1 MVYGYYSVSSKT
13 LFWRDLAKGG
23 KSLFQKEKNM
33 SEVFKLGLIGAGIGS
48 AHATGASK
56 VPGIEVAAVADLN
69 PARAK
74 RLVDEFGVK
83 RAYTDYKEMLKT
95 ERLDGV
101 AVGVPNYL
109 HKKVVID
116 VLNAGVNVLCEK
128 PMAMNARECEEM
140 IAVAKKNR
148 KHLII
153 GFMHRHRDDSKAL
166 KQIITNGGLG
176 EIYHADA
183 YALRRRGIP
192 GLGGWFTT
200 KNMSGGGGLI
210 DLGVHILDLTLY
222 QMGFPEPDSVS
233 GATYMKFGHKKDY
246 NFVSMWGGLVK
257 RGQFDVDD
265 FVTAMV
271 RFKNGATLNLEV
283 CWAANIEKEGMYSV
297 FMGDKGGATLEN
309 GVPLKITT
317 EHFGKIVDIIPQFAK
332 EDTWANQEKNFME
345 VCTGNAKPIAP
356 AHQGLVVQKIIDA
369 IYLSSQKRKEV
380 KIT

>member
-1 MVYGYYSVSSKT
+1 VT
-13 LFWRDLAKGG
+13 LHLYAVNGTGLVKINKG
-23 KSLFQKEKNM
+23 KEKNM
-33 SEVFKLGLIGAGIGS
+33 SESFKLGLIGAGIGS
-48 AHATGASK
+48 AHATGAKK
-56 VPGIEVAAVADLN
+56 VPGIEVLAVADLN
-69 PARAK
+69 PARGK

-109 HKKVVID
+109 HKQIVID

-140 IAVAKKNR
+140 IATAKKNK

-153 GFMHRHRDDSKAL
+153 GFMHRHRDDSRAL
-166 KQIITNGGLG
+166 KQIITAGGLG

-200 KNMSGGGGLI
+200 KKMSGGGGLI
-210 DLGVHILDLTLY
+210 DIGVHILDLTLY
-222 QMGFPEPDSVS
+222 EMGFPEPVSVS

-257 RGQFDVDD
+257 RGRFDVDD
-265 FVTAMV
+265 FVTALV

-283 CWAANIEKEGMYSV
+283 SWAANIEKEGMYSV

-332 EDTWANQEKNFME
+332 EDTWATQEKNFME
-345 VCTGNAKPIAP
+345 VCTGKAKPVAP

-369 IYLSSQKRKEV
+369 IYLSSKKGKEV
-380 KIT
+380 KIS